1 MRGTVVVV
9 VDSDDVGCD
18 QTGPKIVTDWLT
30 QSSHRV
36 PACVMF
42 AARSPLRKLHS
53 SGWHQDWPA
62 LSWPRPAVG
71 SFAKCGDSGLGTAGA
86 A

>member
-1 MRGTVVVV
+1 MRGTVVVVVV

-53 SGWHQDWPA
+53 SG
-62 LSWPRPAVG
+62 
-71 SFAKCGDSGLGTAGA
+71 
-86 A
+86 